1 MHIAH
6 CTYIHTYIHTYVR
19 TLVRTSFMISTLVW
33 LSPFLYSSGQSSSR
47 MRGFSI
53 RRRILE
59 WVTSYTYMHTY
70 IHTYICKTNNNL
82 KAVYNNNEYN
92 RYQRSR
98 VHSGTHT
105 VHTVRTYIHTHALLT
120 LLNITPSN
128 TQQSD
133 NC

>member
-1 MHIAH
+1 MSLH
-6 CTYIHTYIHTYVR
+6 TVHTYIH

-59 WVTSYTYMHTY
+59 WVTSYTY
-70 IHTYICKTNNNL
+70 IHTYAKQTTTL
-82 KAVYNNNEYN
+82 KQYTIIMNTIDIRGLESIPEHIPY
-92 RYQRSR
+92 
-98 VHSGTHT
+98 
-105 VHTVRTYIHTHALLT
+105 VRIYIHKHALLT